1 MEATFGADE
10 VINRIKSIQSNGG
23 SISKKQV
30 KQTDPE
36 LMRNALFY
44 FPSWEH
50 ALKSAENL

>member
-23 SISKKQV
+23 SVSKKQV